1 MGIPFIDLKAQYR
14 RIEEQIRS
22 NMDAVLE
29 HGAYIMGPEIKAL
42 EKTLAEYVGS
52 TFAVGCSSG
61 SDALLMALMALDIGP
76 GDAVFTT
83 PFTFFAT
90 AEEIAMVGATPVFV
104 DIDPTTYNI
113 DPASLE
119 KAIAALKAKDASL
132 YPLPKGYETLTPK
145 AVIPVDIFGQ
155 AADYDRIESI
165 CREHDL
171 KIIEDGAQA
180 FGAIYKDRTKKACG
194 FGDIGCTSF
203 FPAKPLG
210 CYGDGG
216 MCFTDDPALH
226 EKLLSI
232 RVHGMGSD
240 RYDNIRI
247 GINGRMDTLQAAVLQ
262 AKFTLFPEEVTLRNA
277 VADRYNTLLAGAVV
291 TPQVPEGNVSVW
303 AQYSVLAKDT
313 AHREALQAHLR
324 EADIPTAVYYPIPM
338 HLQTA
343 FADLGYTRG
352 TMPVSEDVGDRVFSL
367 PMHPYLE
374 IDVQEKIAACIKEI

>member
-29 HGAYIMGPEIKAL
+29 HGAYIMGPEIKSL

-90 AEEIAMVGATPVFV
+90 AEEIAMLGATPAFV
-104 DIDPTTYNI
+104 DIDPKTYTI

-155 AADYDRIESI
+155 PADYDSIESI

-180 FGAIYKDRTKKACG
+180 FGAMYKDRTKKACG

-262 AKFTLFPEEVTLRNA
+262 AKFTLFPEEVALRNA
-277 VADRYNTLLAGAVV
+277 VATRYNALLADAVV
-291 TPQVPEGNVSVW
+291 TPQVPKENVSVW
-303 AQYSVLAKDT
+303 AQYSVLAKNT
-313 AHREALQAHLR
+313 AHREALQGHLR

-352 TMPVSEDVGDRVFSL
+352 TMPVSEEVGDRVFSL

-374 IDVQEKIAACIKEI
+374 KDVQEKIAACIKEI